1 MKSQIIITADGSHT
15 LHIPELNECY
25 HSRNGAIA
33 ESKHIFID
41 AGYRFLS
48 WNKEHLNI
56 LEVGYGTG
64 LNAFLTLIECEKDE
78 KKVNYVAVEP
88 YRIEEKILSK
98 LNYPDI
104 TGSGHHKMFAELH
117 QSVSGVI
124 NQLSG
129 NFEIVLIERKI
140 EETQLQ
146 DNGYDLVYF
155 DAFAPDVQPEMWT
168 PEIFNKLYIAMKD
181 GGILVTYSCKGDVK
195 RALKSAGFTIEKL
208 PGPLGKREF
217 LRAKK

>member
-1 MKSQIIITADGSHT
+1 
-15 LHIPELNECY
+15 
-25 HSRNGAIA
+25 
-33 ESKHIFID
+33 
-41 AGYRFLS
+41 
-48 WNKEHLNI
+48 
-56 LEVGYGTG
+56 
-64 LNAFLTLIECEKDE
+64 
-78 KKVNYVAVEP
+78 
-88 YRIEEKILSK
+88 
-98 LNYPDI
+98 
-104 TGSGHHKMFAELH
+104 MFAELH